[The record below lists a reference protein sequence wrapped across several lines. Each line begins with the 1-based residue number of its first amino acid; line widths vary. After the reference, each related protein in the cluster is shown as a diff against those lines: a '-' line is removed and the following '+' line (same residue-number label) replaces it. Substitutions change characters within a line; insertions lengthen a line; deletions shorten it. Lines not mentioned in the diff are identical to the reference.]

1 MKNRSIVVGIFV
13 VLLSAVSLACSKTPV
28 FSQAGIDK
36 IREYNKAGDRDRAIA
51 AAQKYLSANPN
62 DSEVLTILGENYG
75 WKKNFASAEKSLKKA
90 IRIQPKNTWAIRA
103 LTAIYRNQA
112 QEAESPKSKAGYLAL
127 AVARIGE
134 GLSIAPNDPWVN
146 MEAAEVYLLAGDRHK
161 AQEYIAKALKVEPA
175 PANAYV
181 RSLEKRILAMP

>member
-112 QEAESPKSKAGYLAL
+112 QEAESPKSKAGKVRAQSFSRWS
-127 AVARIGE
+127 AWSMTHSRTRCGRRSVA
-134 GLSIAPNDPWVN
+134 N
-146 MEAAEVYLLAGDRHK
+146 LLC
-161 AQEYIAKALKVEPA
+161 
-175 PANAYV
+175 
-181 RSLEKRILAMP
+181 